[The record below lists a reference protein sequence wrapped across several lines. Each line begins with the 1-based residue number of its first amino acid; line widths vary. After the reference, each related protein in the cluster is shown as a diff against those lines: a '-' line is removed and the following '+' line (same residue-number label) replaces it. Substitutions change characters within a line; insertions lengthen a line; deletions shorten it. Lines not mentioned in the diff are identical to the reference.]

1 MKYELTP
8 DLLTGN
14 ALIDSEH
21 RQLFAA
27 INDLMDACSQGKG
40 RDKILS
46 TAKFLTGY
54 VAKHFGDEEQ
64 LQMRS
69 KYPNYPAHKQFPR
82 RVPPEAGRDGPAAD
96 CRGGHGPGAGRAE
109 PGGGDAGFPYPH
121 RRQAPGQARPRGK
134 VRWR

>member
-69 KYPNYPAHKQFPR
+69 KYPNYPAPKQFHDGYR
-82 RVPPEAGRDGPAAD
+82 RKLDETAQQLSAEGATVRALGALNQEVAMLVSHIRTEDKRLAKHV
-96 CRGGHGPGAGRAE
+96 RGE
-109 PGGGDAGFPYPH
+109 
-121 RRQAPGQARPRGK
+121 K
-134 VRWR
+134 

>member
-69 KYPNYPAHKQFPR
+69 KYPNYPAHKQFHDGYR
-82 RVPPEAGRDGPAAD
+82 RKLDETAQQLIAEGATVRALGALNQEVATLVSHIRTEDKRLAKHV
-96 CRGGHGPGAGRAE
+96 RGE
-109 PGGGDAGFPYPH
+109 
-121 RRQAPGQARPRGK
+121 K
-134 VRWR
+134 

>member
-40 RDKILS
+40 RDKIIS

-69 KYPNYPAHKQFPR
+69 KYPNYPAHKPCHDGYR
-82 RVPPEAGRDGPAAD
+82 RKLDETAQQLIAEGATVRALGALNQEVATLVSHIRTEDKRLAKHV
-96 CRGGHGPGAGRAE
+96 RGE
-109 PGGGDAGFPYPH
+109 
-121 RRQAPGQARPRGK
+121 K
-134 VRWR
+134 